1 MAITLKS
8 KGKSNSTIKSGTNT
22 RPYYILGENSSFA
35 VSEAYKNVRTNLQ
48 FVSNEDGCNII
59 AITSSVPTEGK
70 TISCINIA
78 VCLAQSEKK
87 VLIIDADMR
96 KPQIASTLGLN
107 QSNGLSELLTG
118 LVKMNRDDVL
128 ATCQKTSIENLDAIT
143 SGKIPPNP
151 AELLGGKRLPAI
163 IEILAK
169 EYDYI
174 MIDTT
179 PVLVVTDALVIRP
192 HIHGYIVVARAGES
206 KLNALK
212 ETIRR
217 LNQVEAN
224 ICGFL
229 LNGKKEKSGSK
240 YGRYGKYGK
249 YAKYGYGK

>member
-1 MAITLKS
+1 MAIIFKS
-8 KGKSNSTIKSGTNT
+8 KNNSAKKNGGNS
-22 RPYYILGENSSFA
+22 RHEYILGENSSFA

-59 AITSSVPTEGK
+59 AVTSSVPAEGK

-96 KPQIASTLGLN
+96 KPQIDSALSLD
-107 QSNGLSELLTG
+107 QSCGLSELLTG
-118 LVKMNRDDVL
+118 FIKMNRDDVM
-128 ATCQKTSIENLDAIT
+128 ATCQKTGIENLDAIA

-151 AELLGGKRLPAI
+151 AELLGGKRFPIL
-163 IEILAK
+163 IEILSK

-174 MIDTT
+174 MIDTP
-179 PVLVVTDALVIRP
+179 PVLVVTDALVLKP
-192 HIHGYIVVARAGES
+192 HVNGYIIVARAEES
-206 KLNALK
+206 KLNAVK
-212 ETIRR
+212 ETVRR
-217 LNQVEAN
+217 LNQVEAK

-229 LNGKKEKSGSK
+229 LNGKKEKTGSK
-240 YGRYGKYGK
+240 YGKYGRYSK